1 MLAPSQAIVPGSGRR
16 LRILAGAPFVPWPA
30 TTYSNQV
37 VLAKLAALARR
48 HEVVFLCGVAT
59 SADRAGLQE
68 LAADTGIVVHGVPA
82 PNSGGQTARLTAHLG
97 GVGHGLASGVPIQVF
112 KAGNVPLR
120 RSLAALAGSGDFDLV
135 HTDYWYVARDWIHQ
149 CPIPSVC
156 YVHDLMFERVSRGLA
171 FGRPAVA
178 GRVRAASFSRG
189 LRRAELRTLAGFDGL
204 AAISP
209 READVLAAALP
220 RVRVAALPAGV
231 DTARLRSVA
240 EVAAE
245 PHSVLFVGALASGPN
260 EDAAWAFARHVWPR
274 VRARDA
280 EARLY
285 IVGRAPS
292 ARLRAFSGRDGIMVE
307 GDVPEVLPWYERCA
321 VVVSPLRWGSG
332 MKGKVLEAMAL
343 GRPLVASSVSV
354 EGIAAA
360 AGEHYLAADTPPEF
374 ATAVTRLLADPAEGA
389 RLTLAARRLVEERY
403 EREACLADFLAF
415 VQEVADA

>member
-1 MLAPSQAIVPGSGRR
+1 

-37 VLAKLAALARR
+37 VYAKLTAMARQ

-59 SADRAGLQE
+59 PADRAGLQE
-68 LAADTGIVVHGVPA
+68 LAADLGIVVQGIPA
-82 PNSGGQTARLTAHLG
+82 PNSGSQAARLRTHLG
-97 GVGHGLASGVPIQVF
+97 GLGHGLVAGVPTQAY

-120 RSLAALAGSGDFDLV
+120 RSLATLAGSGDFDLV
-135 HTDYWYVARDWIHQ
+135 HIDYWYLARDWIHH

-189 LRRAELRTLAGFDGL
+189 LRTAELRTLAGFDGL

-209 READVLAAALP
+209 READVLAAVLP
-220 RVRVAALPAGV
+220 AVRVAALPAGV
-231 DTARLRSVA
+231 DTALKRSVA
-240 EVAAE
+240 EVASE
-245 PHSVLFVGALASGPN
+245 PRSVLFVGALASGPN
-260 EDAAWAFARHVWPR
+260 EDAAWAFTRYVWPR

-280 EARLY
+280 AARLY
-285 IVGRAPS
+285 IVGRHPS
-292 ARLRAFSGRDGIMVE
+292 PRLRSLAGCDGVTVE
-307 GDVPEVLPWYERCA
+307 GDVPDVRPWYDRCA

-343 GRPLVASSVSV
+343 GRPLVASSVSM

-360 AGEHYLAADTPPEF
+360 AGEHYLAAETPPEF
-374 ATAVTRLLADPAEGA
+374 AAAVTRLLADPAAGA
-389 RLTLAARRLVEERY
+389 CLTLAARRLVEERY
-403 EREACLADFLAF
+403 EREACMADFLAF
-415 VQEVADA
+415 VQKVADA